1 MHLKQGRVQ
10 TYTEKMPNS
19 LTKLQESAKL
29 EGFLKWHLI
38 FTLPTIAKA
47 VVDLRA
53 VDGTT
58 VVTSK
63 VVTLMKIN
71 FEATGPHC
79 RVGLAGKSSR
89 TV

>member
-1 MHLKQGRVQ
+1 M
-10 TYTEKMPNS
+10 
-19 LTKLQESAKL
+19 
-29 EGFLKWHLI
+29 HLI

-63 VVTLMKIN
+63 VVTWKPRAPLE
-71 FEATGPHC
+71 FEGAASCGTASGTK
-79 RVGLAGKSSR
+79 LAGPICFVL
-89 TV
+89 TVGAIAVAIV